1 MDFTPL
7 LQLGISRIL
16 RYALNLALEKWT
28 QTWVKFV
35 MGTFSHIHV
44 AFLILRP
51 VAIIRHSIT
60 FSVVTIVFMYL
71 YSTHCFLY
79 ISDSTDEES
88 LFDNQEFVKLM
99 IISFILMTFE
109 IDSRVML
116 LGEIRSQSLLRFHEP

>member
-1 MDFTPL
+1 MGQIF
-7 LQLGISRIL
+7 
-16 RYALNLALEKWT
+16 
-28 QTWVKFV
+28 

-51 VAIIRHSIT
+51 VAIPRYSIT
-60 FSVVTIVFMYL
+60 FSIVTIVFMYL

-88 LFDNQEFVKLM
+88 LFDLQEFVKLM

-109 IDSRVML
+109 IDQSRVML
-116 LGEIRSQSLLRFHEP
+116 LGEIRSQSLLRFNEP

>member
-1 MDFTPL
+1 MGQIFMD
-7 LQLGISRIL
+7 
-16 RYALNLALEKWT
+16 
-28 QTWVKFV
+28 
-35 MGTFSHIHV
+35 TFSHIHA

-60 FSVVTIVFMYL
+60 FSIVTIVFMYL
-71 YSTHCFLY
+71 YSTHCFLN

>member
-16 RYALNLALEKWT
+16 RYALNLALEKRI
-28 QTWVKFV
+28 QTWVKFF

-44 AFLILRP
+44 TFLILRP
-51 VAIIRHSIT
+51 VAIPRHSIT
-60 FSVVTIVFMYL
+60 FSIVTIVFMYL

-99 IISFILMTFE
+99 IISFNLMTFE

>member
-16 RYALNLALEKWT
+16 RYALNLTLEKWI
-28 QTWVKFV
+28 QTWVKFLWV
-35 MGTFSHIHV
+35 PFSHIHV
-44 AFLILRP
+44 AFLTLRP
-51 VAIIRHSIT
+51 VAITRHSIT
-60 FSVVTIVFMYL
+60 FSIVTIVFMYL

-99 IISFILMTFE
+99 IISFILMTLICDCE
-109 IDSRVML
+109 VIL
-116 LGEIRSQSLLRFHEP
+116 